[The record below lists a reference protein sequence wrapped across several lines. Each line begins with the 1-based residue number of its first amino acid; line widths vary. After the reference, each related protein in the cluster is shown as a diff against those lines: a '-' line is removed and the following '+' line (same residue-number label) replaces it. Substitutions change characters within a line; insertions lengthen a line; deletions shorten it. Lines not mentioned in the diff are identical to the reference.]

1 MILAFARSG
10 AWIAVL
16 SGVGAVVWATVTSM
30 GTALPGPA
38 TRQPYSAPP
47 LVPYP
52 ADSLVA
58 VGFRRDLFRPER
70 RPSSVAYDP
79 GRLVVAEAP
88 PAPKP
93 TLALVGI
100 VGGAAGSAVI
110 EGFPG
115 VDGWRVVYRG
125 DVVAGLRVQTIGRD
139 SVVIAGLD
147 TVWVLRVREPW
158 K

>member
-1 MILAFARSG
+1 
-10 AWIAVL
+10 
-16 SGVGAVVWATVTSM
+16 
-30 GTALPGPA
+30 
-38 TRQPYSAPP
+38 
-47 LVPYP
+47 
-52 ADSLVA
+52 
-58 VGFRRDLFRPER
+58 
-70 RPSSVAYDP
+70 VAYDP

-110 EGFPG
+110 EGLPG
-115 VDGWRVVYRG
+115 VDGWRVVYGG
-125 DVVAGLRVQTIGRD
+125 DVVAGLRVRAIGRD
-139 SVVIAGLD
+139 SVVIVGMD